1 MQQVQARHQANR
13 YRPEIRVDYVNYG
26 ALRKK
31 WKRAEA
37 NELRKLCNEEG
48 IVVEAGLS
56 AAALLEKLDE
66 HYKGDDSDD
75 K

>member
-1 MQQVQARHQANR
+1 
-13 YRPEIRVDYVNYG
+13 VDCFQPGRSDPNVG
-26 ALRKK
+26 CGTC
-31 WKRAEA
+31 
-37 NELRKLCNEEG
+37 ELRKLCNEEG